1 MLYRMTLEHYL
12 NTNGRVQ
19 SGMMAKSNLI
29 DKLEIYGFVNACKD
43 EDMYTMAYSTG
54 YAINGIVNKEPINQ
68 IILSNYIYQVTS
80 HYSGKDIT
88 HAGMAIPIFQTL
100 AVSEAEGQ
108 YNVEDLYIPS
118 LIGKQLYRKIKSR
131 HGNGVTVRDC
141 DLRKAD
147 FPSRISAIDGKAML
161 SAPAGHVQIL
171 DKDGVIKSIGE
182 NIMVVCRYIHAET
195 GTMCYTQYN
204 LNEVFIDDLH

>member
-1 MLYRMTLEHYL
+1 MDRRTLEDYL
-12 NTNGRVQ
+12 KKNGSIQ
-19 SGMMAKSNLI
+19 SGVTAKSNLI

-43 EDMYTMAYSTG
+43 KDMYNEV
-54 YAINGIVNKEPINQ
+54 YAGLVLNGIVNKEPKRQ
-68 IILSNYIYQVTS
+68 IILSNHIYQVTT

-88 HAGMAIPIFQTL
+88 REGLAIPIYHTL

-108 YNVEDLYIPS
+108 YNVEDIYIPS

-131 HGNGVTVRDC
+131 HGSGVTVRDY
-141 DLRKAD
+141 DLKKAN
-147 FPSRISAIDGKAML
+147 FPSRISAVDGKAIL
-161 SAPAGHVQIL
+161 TAPAGHVQLL

-182 NIMVVCRYIHAET
+182 NIMAVCRYLHAET

-204 LNEVFIDDLH
+204 LNEVFVDDLH

>member
-1 MLYRMTLEHYL
+1 MYRITLEDYL
-12 NTNGRVQ
+12 NTNGSVQ
-19 SGMMAKSNLI
+19 SGIMAKSKLI

-43 EDMYTMAYSTG
+43 EDMYNVGYTG
-54 YAINGIVNKEPINQ
+54 YVINGIVNKEPKLQ

-88 HAGMAIPIFQTL
+88 YAGMAIPIFQTL
-100 AVSEAEGQ
+100 AVSEAEEQ

-118 LIGKQLYRKIKSR
+118 LIGKKLYRKIKSR
-131 HGNGVTVRDC
+131 HGNGVTICDY

-147 FPSRISAIDGKAML
+147 FPSRVSAIDGKAML

-171 DKDGVIKSIGE
+171 DKDGIIKSIGE
-182 NIMVVCRYIHAET
+182 NIMVVCRYLHAET

-204 LNEVFIDDLH
+204 LNEVFVDNLH

>member
-1 MLYRMTLEHYL
+1 MLYRMTLENYL

-88 HAGMAIPIFQTL
+88 HAGIAIPIFQTL

-118 LIGKQLYRKIKSR
+118 LS
-131 HGNGVTVRDC
+131 DC